1 MIDKNKKYRT
11 RDGKEVRIYETEGNT
26 HNGIHGAIKIDE
38 AWCVAHWTAKG
49 TFFNITESGGDLVEV
64 KPRIQK
70 SYWINVYPSG
80 SFNLVAWN
88 SRTDAA
94 NGRQPGCIATVQV
107 HIDCEEGEGLS

>member
-38 AWCVAHWTAKG
+38 AWCMATWTAG
-49 TFFNITESGGDLVEV
+49 GRSATTEYKYDLVEV
-64 KPRIQK
+64 KPRIEK
-70 SYWINVYPSG
+70 SYWINIYSSA
-80 SFNLVAWN
+80 SFNLIAW
-88 SRTDAA
+88 SSHTDAV
-94 NGRQPGCIATVQV
+94 NGRQPDCIATVQV